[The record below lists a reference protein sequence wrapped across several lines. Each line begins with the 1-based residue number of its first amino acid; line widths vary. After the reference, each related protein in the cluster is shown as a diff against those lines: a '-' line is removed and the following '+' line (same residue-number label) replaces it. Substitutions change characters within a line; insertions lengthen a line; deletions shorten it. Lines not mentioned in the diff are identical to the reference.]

1 MTNIRLRRLDGHRTR
16 AVVLA
21 VMCAPVLLVHGG
33 CSASSYQ
40 GGDIHLVG
48 KTLYLNNARAAVTHT
63 IDDSTK
69 HVPAT
74 IDAMDKYGIKGTLF
88 ISTEQ
93 DPPVEERFFTQL
105 QVWNLW
111 PRLERAIDDGHEI
124 GSHARTHPCRRPD
137 TEEYCSAAYTDDEV
151 SGSRDD
157 ILRRTKQPYVWSW
170 CYPCGHCANHELIRK
185 RIAEAGYIVA
195 RSYPDEPTNGHLVPD
210 LRTWAPDFF
219 NAAYTQV
226 VQKRGGSATSETID
240 VEILN
245 RKFDE
250 VYAEGGIYHFLSH
263 PQWLDF
269 GPEGFY
275 ERHLAHVA
283 RRDDVWYVPMGPLY
297 AYRTLVDQTDVV
309 AGPAA
314 RGARAVFNVST
325 TLDTSVYSGSITLEL
340 EVPAGTTVSSSG
352 RRLADRPAGPTDRWT
367 GEYVRRDG
375 SRLYV
380 TVQPN
385 TTLELR

>member
-1 MTNIRLRRLDGHRTR
+1 METIGTPRLPSRRTH

-21 VMCAPVLLVHGG
+21 VLCAPALLAHAA
-33 CSASSYQ
+33 CSPTYGQ
-40 GGDIHLVG
+40 EDVRLLG

-63 IDDSTK
+63 IDDSTR
-69 HVPAT
+69 HVPAIVDA
-74 IDAMDKYGIKGTLF
+74 IDRYGVKGTLF

-111 PRLERAIDDGHEI
+111 PRLEQAIEAGHEI

-137 TEEYCSAAYTDDEV
+137 TEEYCAGAYTDDEI

-157 ILRRTKQPYVWSW
+157 ILRRTRQPYVWSW
-170 CYPCGHCANHELIRK
+170 CYPCGHCANHEFIRK
-185 RIAEAGYIVA
+185 RIADAGYLVA

-210 LRTWAPDFF
+210 LRTWAPDVF

-226 VQKRGGSATSETID
+226 VQRRGGSATAEVVD
-240 VEILN
+240 VDVLN
-245 RKFDE
+245 RRFDD

-263 PQWLDF
+263 PQWVDF

-275 ERHLAHVA
+275 ERHLAHIG
-283 RRDDVWYVPMGPLY
+283 RRADVWYVPMGPLY
-297 AYRTLVDQTDVV
+297 AYRTLRDRTDVV
-309 AGPAA
+309 RGAAGG
-314 RGARAVFNVST
+314 GARAVFTVNT
-325 TLDTSVYSGSITLEL
+325 TLDPAIYNGSITLEF
-340 EVPAGTTVSSSG
+340 EAPAGTRVSSSG

-367 GEYVRRDG
+367 GEYVRREG
-375 SRLYV
+375 TRLYV
-380 TVQPN
+380 TVKPN
-385 TTLELR
+385 TTVEFQ

>member
-1 MTNIRLRRLDGHRTR
+1 MEYLGLR
-16 AVVLA
+16 AVGRRCVPAFVLA
-21 VMCAPVLLVHGG
+21 AVCAPALLALQA
-33 CSASSYQ
+33 CSPSYAE
-40 GGDIHLVG
+40 GDVRLVG
-48 KTLYLNNARAAVTHT
+48 KTPYLNNARAVVTHT

-74 IDAMDKYGIKGTLF
+74 IDAMDTYGIKGTLF

-111 PRLERAIDDGHEI
+111 PRLEQAIQNGHEI

-137 TEEYCSAAYTDDEV
+137 TDEYCAAAYTDAEV

-157 ILRRTKQPYVWSW
+157 ILRRTTQPYVWSW
-170 CYPCGHCANHELIRK
+170 CYPCGHCANHAFIRD
-185 RIAEAGYIVA
+185 RIAAAGYIVA
-195 RSYPDEPTNGHLVPD
+195 RSYPDEPGNGHLVPD

-226 VQKRGGSATSETID
+226 VQKRGGSATTEIID
-240 VEILN
+240 VDVLN

-269 GPEGFY
+269 GPDGFY
-275 ERHLAHVA
+275 ERHLAHIG
-283 RRDDVWYVPMGPLY
+283 RRNDVWYVPMGPLY
-297 AYRTLVDQTDVV
+297 AYRTLADTTEVV
-309 AGPAA
+309 RGSAGG
-314 RGARAVFNVST
+314 GARAVFHVNT
-325 TLDTSVYSGSITLEL
+325 TLDLTIYNGSITLEF
-340 EVPAGTTVSSSG
+340 EAPAGARVSSSG
-352 RRLADRPAGPTDRWT
+352 RTLAEEPPGRTDRWT
-367 GEYVRRDG
+367 GEYIRRDG
-375 SRLYV
+375 SRLFV
-380 TVQPN
+380 TVRPN
-385 TTLELR
+385 TTVEFR

>member
-1 MTNIRLRRLDGHRTR
+1 MESLGLRRKGRRSVH
-16 AVVLA
+16 ACVLA
-21 VMCAPVLLVHGG
+21 VACVPVLLALQA
-33 CSASSYQ
+33 CSPSYAE
-40 GGDIHLVG
+40 GDVRLVG
-48 KTLYLNNARAAVTHT
+48 RTPYLNNARAVVTHT
-63 IDDSTK
+63 IDDSTR

-105 QVWNLW
+105 QVANLW
-111 PRLERAIDDGHEI
+111 PRLEQAIEDGHEI

-137 TEEYCSAAYTDDEV
+137 TEEYCAAAYTDDEV

-157 ILRRTKQPYVWSW
+157 ILRRTRQPYVWSW
-170 CYPCGHCANHELIRK
+170 CYPCGHCANHAFIRQ
-185 RIAEAGYIVA
+185 RIADAGYIVA

-226 VQKRGGSATSETID
+226 VQKRGGSATTEIID
-240 VEILN
+240 VDVLN

-250 VYAEGGIYHFLSH
+250 VYADGGIYHFLSH

-275 ERHLAHVA
+275 ERHLAHIG

-297 AYRTLVDQTDVV
+297 AYRTLADRTEVV
-309 AGPAA
+309 RGSAA
-314 RGARAVFNVST
+314 AGARAVYDVNT
-325 TLDTSVYSGSITLEL
+325 TLDLNIYNGSITLEF
-340 EVPAGTTVSSSG
+340 EAPAGVQVSSSG
-352 RRLADRPAGPTDRWT
+352 RRLAERPAAPTDRWT
-367 GEYVRRDG
+367 GEYVRREG
-375 SRLYV
+375 SRLFV
-380 TVQPN
+380 TVKPN
-385 TTLELR
+385 TTVEFR